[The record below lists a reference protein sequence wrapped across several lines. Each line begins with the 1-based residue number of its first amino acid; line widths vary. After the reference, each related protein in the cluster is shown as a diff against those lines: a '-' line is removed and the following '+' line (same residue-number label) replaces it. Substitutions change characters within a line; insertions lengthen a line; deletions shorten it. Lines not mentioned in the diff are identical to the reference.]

1 MFFYHKKHQKHS
13 LALVTQFQSDVS
25 VVSGVV
31 VEGLPLLFIF
41 WGGGVYIELLLQSV
55 TAVGAKSR
63 VLLV

>member
-13 LALVTQFQSDVS
+13 LALVTQFQSDSS

-41 WGGGVYIELLLQSV
+41 WGGGFTLNYYYKV
-55 TAVGAKSR
+55 
-63 VLLV
+63 